1 MIGLIFGG
9 ESFPKKILAKI
20 KKKKINFIII
30 DLTKKKEFKKEKKS
44 YSASIG
50 QFGKIIKLLKTYKCK
65 NVIFAGKVKKPNF
78 SKIKLDLKGVY
89 YFPRII
95 KSSKLGDAAILK
107 EIIEILKK
115 EKINTISSLFF
126 NPELT
131 LSKGHYT
138 KLKLNKQD
146 LISINKGI
154 NSLGKLNAYNH
165 TQGLVV
171 KNKIIV
177 AKETSS
183 GTQKMIQSVKKLR
196 NSKGILIKF
205 PKRKQDLRVD
215 LPTVGLDT
223 LKDCKKAGL
232 KGIVLKANQ
241 NIFLDKYKSIA
252 YANKNK
258 MFIKVL

>member
-1 MIGLIFGG
+1 
-9 ESFPKKILAKI
+9 
-20 KKKKINFIII
+20 
-30 DLTKKKEFKKEKKS
+30 
-44 YSASIG
+44 
-50 QFGKIIKLLKTYKCK
+50 
-65 NVIFAGKVKKPNF
+65 
-78 SKIKLDLKGVY
+78 LDLKGIY

-95 KSSKLGDAAILK
+95 KSAKLGDAAILK
-107 EIIEILKK
+107 EIIKILKK
-115 EKINTISSLFF
+115 EKINTISSLFY

-138 KLKLNKQD
+138 KSKLNKLD

-154 NSLGKLNAYNH
+154 NSLAKLNAYNH

-171 KNKIIV
+171 KNKIII
-177 AKETSS
+177 ATESSS
-183 GTQKMIQSVKKLR
+183 GTQKMIRSIKKLK

-205 PKRKQDLRVD
+205 PKKKQDLRVD

-241 NIFLDKYKSIA
+241 NVFLDKYKSIA

-258 MFIKVL
+258 IFIKVL